1 MCLSFRVFHRT
12 FYIMPEFPH
21 GVPMN
26 LRERKLSDEIDPDV
40 DEEVTVA
47 GWVQTIRKKGKIAFI
62 LLRDKGG
69 TLQIT
74 AMKNEM
80 GEEYSRIT
88 KVQRESVIA
97 VKGRVQKSEY
107 VKKGFEIL
115 PEEWELLSEADAPL
129 PMGVVDKVNIELDT
143 RLDNRFMDLR
153 REEIKSIFEIKAMM
167 LAAIRRTLD
176 ERGFTEVQTP
186 KILRAGAEGGAT
198 LFKLDYFGKKAYLA
212 QSPQLFK
219 QILMA
224 TGLER
229 VYEIAP
235 AFRAELSDTTRHL
248 SEFTSLDFEMSF
260 IESQEDVMAVAEE
273 MLDRAIK
280 AVLDEGKNHLNTMDV
295 ELSPPK
301 RPYPRLSFE
310 EVKELLAERGKH
322 LENDVDT
329 EGEKI
334 LGEIMAEKGYE
345 AYFIV
350 EYPEEEKPFYI
361 MEKDGT
367 PWSYSFDLEYRGQ
380 ELASGGQ
387 REHRV
392 DRLEKRMIK
401 KGLNPKDFE
410 FYLKAFRYGMPPHG
424 GIGLG
429 IERLIEK
436 ALNLENVR
444 ETTIFPRD
452 RYRLLP

>member
-1 MCLSFRVFHRT
+1 
-12 FYIMPEFPH
+12 
-21 GVPMN
+21 MN
-26 LRERKLSDEIDPDV
+26 LRDRKRSDEINPDV

-69 TLQIT
+69 VVQVT
-74 AMKNEM
+74 ALKNEM
-80 GEEYSRIT
+80 GEEEYNRLT

-97 VKGRVQKSEY
+97 VKGNVQKSEY

-115 PEEWELLSEADAPL
+115 PVEWELLNEADAPL
-129 PMGVVDKVNIELDT
+129 PMGVVDKVNVELDT

-153 REEIKSIFEIKAMM
+153 REEVKAIFELKAIM
-167 LAAIRRTLD
+167 LSAIRKNL
-176 ERGFTEVQTP
+176 EKKGFTEVQTP
-186 KILRAGAEGGAT
+186 KILKAGAEGGAT
-198 LFKLDYFGKKAYLA
+198 LFKLDYFGENAYLA

-219 QILMA
+219 QILMS

-260 IESQEDVMAVAEE
+260 IQSQDDVMDAVEE
-273 MLDRAIK
+273 MLDSAIK
-280 AVLDEGKNHLNTMDV
+280 AAIENGKSQL
-295 ELSPPK
+295 ELLGIELKAPK
-301 RPYPRLSFE
+301 RPYPHITFE
-310 EVKELLAERGKH
+310 DAKAMLLKKGKKI
-322 LENDVDT
+322 ENDLDT

-334 LGEIMAEKGYE
+334 LGDIMSEKGFD
-345 AYFIV
+345 AYFVV

-367 PWSYSFDLEYRGQ
+367 PWSYSFDLEYKGQ

-387 REHRV
+387 REHRPE
-392 DRLEKRMIK
+392 RLKERMKK
-401 KGLNPKDFE
+401 KGLNPEDFE

-436 ALNLENVR
+436 ALCLGNVR

-452 RYRLLP
+452 RFRLVP